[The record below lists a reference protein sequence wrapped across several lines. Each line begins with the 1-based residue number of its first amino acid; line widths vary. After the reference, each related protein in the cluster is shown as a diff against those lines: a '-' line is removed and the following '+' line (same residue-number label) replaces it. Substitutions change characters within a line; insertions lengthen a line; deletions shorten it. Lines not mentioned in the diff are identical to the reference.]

1 MPLAE
6 TVDLDHLAADAR
18 VYAADLEA
26 LCREAAMTCLRRH
39 LPAIDLD
46 AGSVP
51 IELLQKLEVTM
62 EDFPIACAA
71 WNRRPCARCSWN
83 GRTRW
88 EDVGGLDEV
97 KAAV

>member
-6 TVDLDHLAADAR
+6 TVDFDHLAS
-18 VYAADLEA
+18 VTHGFVGADLEA

-62 EDFPIACAA
+62 EDFLIALRGVEPSAVREVFVERPDVRLA
-71 WNRRPCARCSWN
+71 RRRRP
-83 GRTRW
+83 
-88 EDVGGLDEV
+88 
-97 KAAV
+97 